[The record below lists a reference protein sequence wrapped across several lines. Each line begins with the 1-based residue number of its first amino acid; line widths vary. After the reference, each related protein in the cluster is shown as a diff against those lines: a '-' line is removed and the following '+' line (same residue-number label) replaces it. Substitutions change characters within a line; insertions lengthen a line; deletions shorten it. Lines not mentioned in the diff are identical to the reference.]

1 MKKLLLLLTLIGFSS
16 QAISQINIDSL
27 RTNWEDSS
35 LEMEMRMESAIR
47 LVIAYNNTY
56 RQSDS
61 AISIARAAYKLA
73 KAEDLTSWQARFLLR
88 QGYAYQNLRQGDE
101 AIKHFEQSMQI
112 WRELGDSLEVA
123 YSLNSIGV
131 MYEDMEKLEEAIHY
145 LTLSVPILDSLDRP
159 SKLANSL
166 ICLGRVEMKRGNY
179 PQAIENNLAG
189 LKIAEQEDH
198 KQLIGVALSNMGII
212 YNIQGD
218 YNRAIEL
225 YKRSFELDKER
236 NDSVGMA
243 GDLVNLGSAYQ
254 EQDSNELALDYYQR
268 GLEMCQ
274 RVNHPYYL
282 SNALSGI
289 GMTYFNLEK
298 LDKAE
303 SHFRQALAIK
313 EKFGDMGGVAY
324 ALNGL
329 ALVANKEENYYK
341 AIELGERALK
351 ITKEIG
357 YAEQIVESAWSLFT
371 AYWHTDQPRK
381 AMYMQDLYNSKMDS
395 IAGEKARQEV
405 LRQEYEYE
413 YEKQAL
419 QDSLAFVQ
427 QQAEI
432 EVAYERQLA
441 ERNYLLFGGLALA
454 LIGFLFLRYRQQL
467 RTRQKELELQRER
480 EHKEQ
485 LAELDAIKSRFFAN
499 ISHEFRTPLTL
510 ILGQN
515 QSLQA
520 TVDEPSLD
528 PKFEMVDRNG
538 RRLMELINQVLDLSK
553 LETGKLSWNP
563 ETLDLIPFLKNQLS
577 SFESL
582 ADQKMQELNFV
593 GAEKEVLLVADPEK
607 LERVFYNLL
616 SNAIKFTPQKG
627 KIELLLEK
635 SEDQIR
641 IGVKDSGIGL
651 SEEDLPYIFDRFYQ
665 ANGGDSNPSPGTGIG
680 LALVKELVELH
691 QGMLEV
697 ESEIGQGSTFWVC
710 LPLEPG
716 LVKLEAISYTPALEP
731 LAVIESLH
739 AQPKQ
744 VVSSPD
750 PHKHILIVEDNPDV
764 RAYLREELE
773 GQGYHVTQAVDGREG
788 ISLAKQ
794 EQPDL
799 IISDVMMPKTD
810 GFELA
815 EAIRADTNSS
825 HIPLILLTAKA
836 SEESRITGL
845 QIGIDDYLTKPFS
858 SRELQVRVANLIEQ
872 RHRLR
877 QRFSESLTIKAEE
890 VSAVPMDQQFLQLV
904 TSTIEARMTDEQFSV
919 EGLSEIVG
927 MSVTHLNR
935 KLNALI
941 GQTAGRLIR
950 SMRMQRA
957 ADLLTKQAFTILE
970 IAYELGFSDPNSFTR
985 AFKKQFGVSPRQ
997 YVEGI
1002 AD

>member
-1 MKKLLLLLTLIGFSS
+1 MKKLLLFLSLTGFSLLGFT
-16 QAISQINIDSL
+16 QINIDSL
-27 RTNWEDSS
+27 RSNWEDPS
-35 LEMEMRMESAIR
+35 LEMETRMESAIR

-61 AISIARAAYKLA
+61 AISIAKAAYELA
-73 KAEDLTSWQARFLLR
+73 EAEGLKNWQARFLLR
-88 QGYAYQNLRQGDE
+88 QGYAYQNLRQGE
-101 AIKHFEQSMQI
+101 KAIELHKQSLKI

-123 YSLNSIGV
+123 YSLNSVGV
-131 MYEDMEKLEEAIHY
+131 AYEDMEQLEEAVHY

-179 PQAIENNLAG
+179 PKAIEQNLAG
-189 LKIAEQEDH
+189 LKMAEEIDH
-198 KQLIGVALSNMGII
+198 KELIGVALGNMGII

-218 YNRAIEL
+218 FNHAIEL

-289 GMTYFNLEK
+289 GMTYLNLEQ

-303 SHFRQALAIK
+303 SHFRQALEIK

-329 ALVANKEENYYK
+329 ALVANKKENYYK
-341 AIELGERALK
+341 AIKLGERALK
-351 ITKEIG
+351 ITQEIG

-371 AYWHTDQPRK
+371 AYWYTDQPRK
-381 AMYMQDLYNSKMDS
+381 AMHMQDLYYAKKDS
-395 IAGEKARQEV
+395 IAGEKTRQEV

-419 QDSLAFVQ
+419 QDSLVFVQ

-441 ERNYLLFGGLALA
+441 QRNYVLFGGLALA
-454 LIGFLFLRYRQQL
+454 LIGFLFFRYRQQL

-480 EHKEQ
+480 ERKQQ

-520 TVDEPSLD
+520 TVDEPALD
-528 PKFEMVDRNG
+528 PKFDMVDRNG
-538 RRLMELINQVLDLSK
+538 RRLMELVNQVLDLSK
-553 LETGKLSWNP
+553 LESGKLSWEP
-563 ETLDLIPFLKNQLS
+563 ETLDLIAFLKNQLY

-582 ADQKMQELNFV
+582 ADQKKQKLSYI
-593 GAEKEVLLVADPEK
+593 GADKDLLIVADPEK

-616 SNAIKFTPQKG
+616 SNAIKFTPQEG
-627 KIELLLEK
+627 SIDLLFEQN
-635 SEDQIR
+635 DHQVR
-641 IGVKDSGIGL
+641 IGVRDSGIGL

-665 ANGGDSNPSPGTGIG
+665 AKGGDSNPSPGTGIG
-680 LALVKELVELH
+680 LALAKELVELH
-691 QGMLEV
+691 QGRLEV
-697 ESEIGQGSTFWVC
+697 ESEEGKGSTFWVS
-710 LPLEPG
+710 LPLQGNLLKSESKPYE
-716 LVKLEAISYTPALEP
+716 LHLEP
-731 LAVIESLH
+731 LTVVESETPTSIS
-739 AQPKQ
+739 PKRNG
-744 VVSSPD
+744 
-750 PHKHILIVEDNPDV
+750 KNILIVEDNPDV
-764 RAYLREELE
+764 RSYLRDEL
-773 GQGYHVTQAVDGREG
+773 QGIGYQVSQAVDGKEG
-788 ISLAKQ
+788 IAIARQS
-794 EQPDL
+794 QPDL
-799 IISDVMMPKTD
+799 IISDVMMPNMD
-810 GFELA
+810 GFQLA

-836 SEESRITGL
+836 SEESRIKGL
-845 QIGIDDYLTKPFS
+845 KIGIDDYLTKPFS
-858 SRELQVRVANLIEQ
+858 ARELQVRVANLIEQ
-872 RHRLR
+872 RQRLR

-890 VSAVPMDQQFLQLV
+890 VSAVPMDQQFLRLV
-904 TSTIEARMTDEQFSV
+904 TQVIEKRLNDPQFSV
-919 EGLSEIVG
+919 EMLSHVAG

-941 GQTAGRLIR
+941 GQSAGKLIR
-950 SMRMQRA
+950 SMRLQRA
-957 ADLLTKQAFTILE
+957 SDLLRQRASTISE
-970 IAYELGFSDPNSFTR
+970 IAYDLGFSDPNSFTR
-985 AFKKQFGVSPRQ
+985 AFKKQFGMSPRQ
-997 YVEGI
+997 YMEEV
-1002 AD
+1002 ATA